1 MAEIEQSA
9 AGLVAVDAF
18 ELEVLLT
25 WARELR
31 FGIRGGLMKT
41 LVVGDLHLK
50 QQFVLPRIDG
60 CWLVMRK
67 LGVSYFGR
75 RVR

>member
-1 MAEIEQSA
+1 
-9 AGLVAVDAF
+9 
-18 ELEVLLT
+18 
-25 WARELR
+25 
-31 FGIRGGLMKT
+31 MKT

-50 QQFVLPRIDG
+50 QQFMLPVSMG
-60 CWLVMRK
+60 CWLVMLN